1 MDTPSTNG
9 QRRPRRVG
17 IALSLGAVV
26 AVFAL
31 LIAVSLGGRAPLSE
45 TPPGTG
51 PGGGPLP
58 ISTGAPIQPSAL
70 PGQTLPPG
78 QTAVTAAD
86 NVPLSR
92 PTFEFRGSQPWQIQA
107 RSGAGNVLEGYASR
121 PSYLPGE
128 TLRLAVSTTAPR
140 YDLTIWRVSGKAP
153 IDGPFD
159 LVASAAN
166 VPGRVQP
173 APTVDPTTKI
183 VAARWPFGYSFPI
196 PASWPSGVYLVRLA
210 SSDGVQAYVPFV
222 VRSSSSH
229 SILVVSNALTWQ
241 AYNDWGGS
249 SMYGTTVG
257 EPAPGIRRA
266 LGVSFDRPYATDA
279 GGAQLFF
286 LELPLIAW
294 LERQGLDVAYTT
306 DYDLSLAPDSQPPAR
321 VVVFNGHA
329 EYWGVPLY
337 NWLDSHVTAGDMG
350 VAMFAADSA
359 YWPVSFTG
367 QTPDGPR
374 DFLCL
379 KSGPVPR
386 SMLPPGQTPDPSEA
400 PGATPDAAD
409 TEERSLPGYQAVG
422 PAGAGPYIGSFMGE
436 PLFGVRYRG
445 ITSVLGRY
453 SILVSGADPR
463 LLEGTGIAPGGSLGF
478 IAGGEVD
485 GVYPFAEWWGPL
497 GGAYDHRFAVA
508 GDLAGRD
515 PSTRYTAEAVW
526 RELPSGG
533 RVFSAGTFYWGWALE
548 PGWGRQH
555 EVPAGFARL
564 TLNILR
570 FLGGA

>member
-1 MDTPSTNG
+1 
-9 QRRPRRVG
+9 
-17 IALSLGAVV
+17 
-26 AVFAL
+26 
-31 LIAVSLGGRAPLSE
+31 
-45 TPPGTG
+45 
-51 PGGGPLP
+51 
-58 ISTGAPIQPSAL
+58 
-70 PGQTLPPG
+70 
-78 QTAVTAAD
+78 
-86 NVPLSR
+86 
-92 PTFEFRGSQPWQIQA
+92 
-107 RSGAGNVLEGYASR
+107 VLEGYASR

-128 TLRLAVSTTAPR
+128 TLRLAVSTTAPT

-153 IDGPFD
+153 IDGPFVQ
-159 LVASAAN
+159 VASAAT
-166 VPGRVQP
+166 VPGRVQS
-173 APTVDPTTKI
+173 ARTVDPSTKI
-183 VAARWPFGYSFPI
+183 VAARWAYAYSFPI
-196 PASWPSGVYLVRLA
+196 PATWPSGVYLVRLA

-222 VRSSSSH
+222 VRSPSAH

-257 EPAPGIRRA
+257 QPAPGLRRA
-266 LGVSFDRPYATDA
+266 LGVSFDRPYAYDDGA
-279 GGAQLFF
+279 GQLFF
-286 LELPLIAW
+286 LELPLISW
-294 LERQGLDVAYTT
+294 LERQGLDLAYTT

-329 EYWGVPLY
+329 EYMGVPLY

-350 VAMFAADSA
+350 IAMLAADSA
-359 YWPVSFTG
+359 YWPVSFAG

-379 KSGPVPR
+379 KSGPVPP

-400 PGATPDAAD
+400 PGATPDTSD

-422 PAGAGPYIGSFMGE
+422 PAGAGPYIGAFMGE

-453 SILVSGADPR
+453 SILPAGADAR
-463 LLEGTGIAPGGSLGF
+463 LLEGTGIAAGGSLGF

-485 GVYPFAEWWGPL
+485 GVYPYAEWWGPL
-497 GGAYDHRFAVA
+497 NGAYDHRFAVA

-515 PSTRYTAEAVW
+515 PGTRYTAEAVW

-555 EVPAGFARL
+555 EVPSGFARL

-570 FLGGA
+570 VLGGA